1 MFFFLILRSTS
12 SRGQRAIKLVVVVV
26 VIELMQL
33 NEKSSSP
40 FTYLDLM
47 QAVNTTAR
55 VYIQLCSI
63 Q

>member
-1 MFFFLILRSTS
+1 MFFLILRSTS